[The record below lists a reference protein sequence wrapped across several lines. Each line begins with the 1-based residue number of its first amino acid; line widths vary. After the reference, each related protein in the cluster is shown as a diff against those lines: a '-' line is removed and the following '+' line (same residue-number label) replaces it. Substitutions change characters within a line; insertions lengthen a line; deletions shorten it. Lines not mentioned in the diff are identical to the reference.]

1 RSASTRPRSI
11 PRWRRSTGGP
21 WPRRGRSTP
30 REFHGAGP
38 RQPARREASG
48 LGSGQETP
56 VGREVRGDHGSDTES
71 LHGGTRIRPHA
82 IAEVSIRE
90 ESAYPGSE
98 RRHVAGRDEIT
109 RPAIL
114 DQLLVAPHSG
124 RDRGDAARHVLK
136 QGVREPLGFGAEEA
150 DAEVFHD
157 GDYVRQ
163 APEQMQERAHA

>member
-1 RSASTRPRSI
+1 
-11 PRWRRSTGGP
+11 
-21 WPRRGRSTP
+21 
-30 REFHGAGP
+30 
-38 RQPARREASG
+38 
-48 LGSGQETP
+48 
-56 VGREVRGDHGSDTES
+56 GDHGSDTES

-150 DAEVFHD
+150 TAEVFHD

-163 APEQMQERAHA
+163 APEQMQERAHAESLRQRLQVGLERAFPDQNEVRRWVIVMS